1 MAACSP
7 SARVTALHLP
17 KPVILGLQGNEIK
30 EMG

>member
-1 MAACSP
+1 MAACRP

-17 KPVILGLQGNEIK
+17 KPVIPRLQGNEIG